1 MGQTISPKIIYVYRK
16 QTESLDALEVVLRR
30 IFPAEN
36 IEYTAYTDAGIDFI
50 ALWKMKR
57 DITRNDGGVVVISS
71 AKVLGISSDDVL
83 RELLWMQQNNVI
95 LVAMDANASQTLDQQ
110 INGMILQTLIDVYR
124 SMPSSNVTH
133 FQSGVGRKRIV
144 YPENWN
150 ELYDAWEDGSIT
162 AKEFMEQAGLK
173 KGTFYHL
180 AASYRAQLDSI
191 KEIRKIG

>member
-1 MGQTISPKIIYVYRK
+1 MR
-16 QTESLDALEVVLRR
+16 L
-30 IFPAEN
+30 FPAEN
-36 IEYTAYTDAGIDFI
+36 VEYTAYTDTGIDFI

-57 DITRNDGGVVVISS
+57 EIANNNSGIVVISS

-83 RELLWMQQNNVI
+83 RELLWLQHNNVI
-95 LVAMDANASQTLDQQ
+95 LIAIDANASHTLDQQ
-110 INGMILQTLIDVYR
+110 VNGMILQTLIDVYR
-124 SMPSSNVTH
+124 SMPSSNVMP
-133 FQSGVGRKRIV
+133 FQTGAGRKRIV

-150 ELYDAWEDGSIT
+150 ELYDEWEDGSIT

-191 KEIRKIG
+191 KEIRQIG